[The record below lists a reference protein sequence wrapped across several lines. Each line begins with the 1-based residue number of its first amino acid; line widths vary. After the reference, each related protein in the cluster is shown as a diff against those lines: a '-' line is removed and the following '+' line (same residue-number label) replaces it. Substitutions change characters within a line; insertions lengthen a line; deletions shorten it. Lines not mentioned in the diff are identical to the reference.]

1 LLRRN
6 FEGLVGEPGSD
17 AGHERNQKEGFSDD
31 EDVIVYTV
39 FATAKG
45 LIDFTRRQ
53 LKSPT
58 SCSLREDCEALK
70 GRKYKQGIEENLE
83 L

>member
-1 LLRRN
+1 LLLRN
-6 FEGLVGEPGSD
+6 FEGLVEGPGSD

-31 EDVIVYTV
+31 EDIIVYTV
-39 FATAKG
+39 FATAQG
-45 LIDFTRRQ
+45 LVDFTMRP

-58 SCSLREDCEALK
+58 RCSLREDCEALK